1 MNPMTNRGLYA
12 LFLVICII
20 LPGISLVSAD
30 TQGSERVISDAL
42 GRELTIPA
50 EITGV
55 VSTAPPTT
63 MTLYLIAPDLMLG
76 WNSELTP
83 LQKKYI
89 PEQYQSIP
97 VVGGWFG
104 KTDGNFETFI
114 RLNPDI
120 IFEGRTITGDPVDVK
135 AVEERQTQF
144 GAIPLVTIQDTA
156 NISGYAK
163 SISLIGDILNK
174 KEKSDALV
182 AYYQT
187 ALKTVKDAVST
198 IPEGEKI
205 KVYYAEGPDG
215 LATDPS
221 GSQHAMLIDYCGG
234 KNVAETTITPGY
246 GMTPV
251 SLEQVLSWNPEVI
264 IASDSKFASSVLTD
278 PLWKD
283 VPAVQSGR
291 VYAVPLTPFSW
302 FDRPPGTNQIPG
314 LYWMLHTLYPE
325 KFTTEQLKE
334 KITEFYSSFY
344 GVEVSAS
351 QLDGLLS
358 DVPVYE

>member
-1 MNPMTNRGLYA
+1 MKNNVFLAFVVLIITIVCIFPM
-12 LFLVICII
+12 
-20 LPGISLVSAD
+20 SAD
-30 TQGSERVISDAL
+30 TQASERAISDAL

-114 RLNPDI
+114 KLNPDI
-120 IFEGRTITGDPVDVK
+120 ILEGRTITGDPVDVN
-135 AVEERQTQF
+135 AVEDRQSQF
-144 GAIPLVTIQDTA
+144 GDIPLITVQDTA

-163 SISLIGDILNK
+163 SISFIGDVLNK

-187 ALKTVKDAVST
+187 ALKTVKDIVST

-291 VYAVPLTPFSW
+291 VYGVPVSPFSW

-325 KFTTEQLKE
+325 KFSTEQLKE

-344 GVEVSAS
+344 GVEVSATE
-351 QLDGLLS
+351 LDGLLS

>member
-1 MNPMTNRGLYA
+1 MKNNVFLAFVVLIITIACIFPM
-12 LFLVICII
+12 
-20 LPGISLVSAD
+20 SAD
-30 TQGSERVISDAL
+30 TQASERAISDAL

-89 PEQYQSIP
+89 PKQYQSIP

-114 RLNPDI
+114 KLNPDI
-120 IFEGRTITGDPVDVK
+120 ILEGRTITGDPVDVN
-135 AVEERQTQF
+135 AVEDRQSQF
-144 GAIPLVTIQDTA
+144 GDIPLITVQDTA

-163 SISLIGDILNK
+163 SISFIGDVLNK
-174 KEKSDALV
+174 KEKSDALA

-187 ALKTVKDAVST
+187 ALKTVKDIVST

-291 VYAVPLTPFSW
+291 VYGVPVSPFSW

-325 KFTTEQLKE
+325 KFSTEQLKE

-344 GVEVSAS
+344 GVEVSATEM
-351 QLDGLLS
+351 DGLLS

>member
-1 MNPMTNRGLYA
+1 MKNNVFLAFVVLIITIACIFPM
-12 LFLVICII
+12 
-20 LPGISLVSAD
+20 SAD
-30 TQGSERVISDAL
+30 TQASERAISDAL

-114 RLNPDI
+114 KLNPDI
-120 IFEGRTITGDPVDVK
+120 ILEGRTITGDPVDVN
-135 AVEERQTQF
+135 AVEDRQSQF
-144 GAIPLVTIQDTA
+144 GDIPLITVQDTA

-163 SISLIGDILNK
+163 SISFIGDVLNK

-187 ALKTVKDAVST
+187 ALKTVKDIVSN

-291 VYAVPLTPFSW
+291 VYGVPVSPFSW

-325 KFTTEQLKE
+325 KFSTEQLKE

-344 GVEVSAS
+344 GVEVSATE
-351 QLDGLLS
+351 LDGLIS

>member
-1 MNPMTNRGLYA
+1 MKNNVFLAFVVLIITIACIFPM
-12 LFLVICII
+12 
-20 LPGISLVSAD
+20 SAD
-30 TQGSERVISDAL
+30 TQASERAISDAL

-114 RLNPDI
+114 KLNPDI
-120 IFEGRTITGDPVDVK
+120 ILEGRTITGDPVDVN
-135 AVEERQTQF
+135 AVEDRQSQF
-144 GAIPLVTIQDTA
+144 GDIPLITVQDTA

-163 SISLIGDILNK
+163 SISFIGDVLNK

-187 ALKTVKDAVST
+187 ALKTVKDIVST

-291 VYAVPLTPFSW
+291 VYGVPVSPFSW

-325 KFTTEQLKE
+325 KFSTEQLKE

-344 GVEVSAS
+344 GVEVSATE
-351 QLDGLLS
+351 LDGLLS

>member
-1 MNPMTNRGLYA
+1 MTNKGLYV
-12 LFLVICII
+12 FFFVVCII
-20 LPGISLVSAD
+20 LLGISLVSAD
-30 TQGSERVISDAL
+30 TQASERVISDAL
-42 GRELTIPA
+42 GRELTIPT

-83 LQKKYI
+83 LQKMYI
-89 PEQYQSIP
+89 PEEYQSIP

-114 RLNPDI
+114 KLNPDI
-120 IFEGRTITGDPVDVK
+120 ILEGRTITGEPTDVH
-135 AVEERQTQF
+135 AVEERQSQF
-144 GAIPLVTIQDTA
+144 GSIPLITIQDTA

-163 SISLIGDILNK
+163 SISFIGDILNK

-314 LYWMLHTLYPE
+314 LYWMLHTLNPE

>member
-1 MNPMTNRGLYA
+1 MKNNVFLAFVVLIITIACIFPM
-12 LFLVICII
+12 
-20 LPGISLVSAD
+20 SAD
-30 TQGSERVISDAL
+30 TQASERAISDAL
-42 GRELTIPA
+42 GRELTIHA

-114 RLNPDI
+114 NLNPDI
-120 IFEGRTITGDPVDVK
+120 ILEGRTITGDPVDVN
-135 AVEERQTQF
+135 AVEDRQSQF
-144 GAIPLVTIQDTA
+144 GDIPLITVQDTA

-163 SISLIGDILNK
+163 SISFIGDVLNK

-187 ALKTVKDAVST
+187 ALKTVKDIVST

-291 VYAVPLTPFSW
+291 VYGVPVSPFSW

-325 KFTTEQLKE
+325 KFSTEQLKE

-344 GVEVSAS
+344 GVEVSATE
-351 QLDGLLS
+351 LDGLLS

>member
-1 MNPMTNRGLYA
+1 MKKNS
-12 LFLVICII
+12 FLVFIVLIITISCISP
-20 LPGISLVSAD
+20 LSAD
-30 TQGSERVISDAL
+30 TQASEQIITDTLA
-42 GRELTIPA
+42 RELTIPA
-50 EITGV
+50 EIGGV

-104 KTDGNFETFI
+104 KTDDNFETFI
-114 RLNPDI
+114 KLNPDI
-120 IFEGRTITGDPVDVK
+120 IFEGRTITGDPVDVN
-135 AVEERQTQF
+135 AVEERQSQF
-144 GAIPLVTIQDTA
+144 GDIPLITVQDTA

-163 SISLIGDILNK
+163 SISFIGDILNK

-182 AYYQT
+182 TYYQT
-187 ALKTVKDAVST
+187 ALKTVKDAVSK
-198 IPEGEKI
+198 ISDEEKI
-205 KVYYAEGPDG
+205 RVYYAEGPDG

-221 GSQHAMLIDYCGG
+221 GSQHALLIDYCGG

-251 SLEQVLSWNPEVI
+251 SLEQVLNWNPEVI

-291 VYAVPLTPFSW
+291 VYGVPVSPFSW

-344 GVEVSAS
+344 GVEVSATE
-351 QLDGLLS
+351 LDGLLS

>member
-1 MNPMTNRGLYA
+1 MKNNVFLAFVVLIITIACIFPM
-12 LFLVICII
+12 
-20 LPGISLVSAD
+20 SAD
-30 TQGSERVISDAL
+30 TQASERAISDAL

-114 RLNPDI
+114 NLNPDI
-120 IFEGRTITGDPVDVK
+120 ILEGRTITGDPVDVN
-135 AVEERQTQF
+135 AVEDRQSQF
-144 GAIPLVTIQDTA
+144 GDIPLITVQDTA

-163 SISLIGDILNK
+163 SISFIGDVLNK

-187 ALKTVKDAVST
+187 ALKTVKDIVST

-291 VYAVPLTPFSW
+291 VYGVPVSPFSW

-325 KFTTEQLKE
+325 KFSTEQLKE

-344 GVEVSAS
+344 GVEVSATE
-351 QLDGLLS
+351 LDGLLS

>member
-1 MNPMTNRGLYA
+1 MTNKGLCVF
-12 LFLVICII
+12 FLMICIS
-20 LPGISLVSAD
+20 LLGISLVSAD
-30 TQGSERVISDAL
+30 TQASERVISDAL

-114 RLNPDI
+114 NLNPDI
-120 IFEGRTITGDPVDVK
+120 ILEGRTITGDPVDVN
-135 AVEERQTQF
+135 AVEDRQSQF
-144 GAIPLVTIQDTA
+144 GDIPLITVQDTA

-163 SISLIGDILNK
+163 SISFIGDVLNK

-187 ALKTVKDAVST
+187 ALKTVKDIVST

-278 PLWKD
+278 SLWKD

-291 VYAVPLTPFSW
+291 VYGVPVSPFSW

-325 KFTTEQLKE
+325 KFSTEQLKE

-344 GVEVSAS
+344 GVEVSATE
-351 QLDGLLS
+351 LDGLLS

>member
-1 MNPMTNRGLYA
+1 MKNNVFLAFVVLIITIACIFPM
-12 LFLVICII
+12 
-20 LPGISLVSAD
+20 SAD
-30 TQGSERVISDAL
+30 TQASERAISDAL

-114 RLNPDI
+114 KLNPDI
-120 IFEGRTITGDPVDVK
+120 ILEGRTITGDPVDVN
-135 AVEERQTQF
+135 AVEDRQSQF
-144 GAIPLVTIQDTA
+144 GNIPLITVQDTA

-163 SISLIGDILNK
+163 SISFIGDVLNK

-187 ALKTVKDAVST
+187 ALKTVKDIVST

-291 VYAVPLTPFSW
+291 VYGVPVSPFSW

-325 KFTTEQLKE
+325 KFSTEQLKE

-344 GVEVSAS
+344 GVEVSATE
-351 QLDGLLS
+351 LDGLLS

>member
-1 MNPMTNRGLYA
+1 MKNNVFLAFVVLIITIACIFPM
-12 LFLVICII
+12 
-20 LPGISLVSAD
+20 SAD
-30 TQGSERVISDAL
+30 TQASERAISDAL

-114 RLNPDI
+114 KLNPDI
-120 IFEGRTITGDPVDVK
+120 ILEGRTITGDPVDVN
-135 AVEERQTQF
+135 AVEDRQSQF
-144 GAIPLVTIQDTA
+144 GDIPLITVQDTA

-163 SISLIGDILNK
+163 SISFIGDVLNK

-187 ALKTVKDAVST
+187 ALKTVKDIVSN

-291 VYAVPLTPFSW
+291 VYGVPVSPFSW

-325 KFTTEQLKE
+325 KFSTEQLKE

-344 GVEVSAS
+344 GVEVSATE
-351 QLDGLLS
+351 LDGLLS

>member
-1 MNPMTNRGLYA
+1 MKNNVFLAFVVLIITIACIFPM
-12 LFLVICII
+12 
-20 LPGISLVSAD
+20 SAD
-30 TQGSERVISDAL
+30 TQASERAISDAL

-89 PEQYQSIP
+89 PKQYQSIP

-114 RLNPDI
+114 KLNPDI
-120 IFEGRTITGDPVDVK
+120 ILEGRTITGDPVDVN
-135 AVEERQTQF
+135 AVEDRQSQF
-144 GAIPLVTIQDTA
+144 GDIPLITVQDTA

-163 SISLIGDILNK
+163 SISFIGDVLNK

-187 ALKTVKDAVST
+187 ALKTVKDIVST

-291 VYAVPLTPFSW
+291 VYGVPVSPFSW

-325 KFTTEQLKE
+325 KFSTEQLKE

-344 GVEVSAS
+344 GVEVSATE
-351 QLDGLLS
+351 LDGLLS

>member
-1 MNPMTNRGLYA
+1 MIKKLLLPVIIA
-12 LFLVICII
+12 LFISIACI
-20 LPGISLVSAD
+20 SASYAD
-30 TQGSERVISDAL
+30 TSSPDRTITDAL

-50 EITGV
+50 EITSV

-63 MTLYLIAPDLMLG
+63 MTLYLIAPELMVG
-76 WNSELTP
+76 WNSALTD
-83 LQKKYI
+83 LSRKYI
-89 PEQYQSIP
+89 PEKYQTIP

-104 KTDGNFETFI
+104 KTDGNYETFI
-114 RLNPDI
+114 DLNPDI
-120 IFEGRTITGDPVDVK
+120 IFEGRTITGDPTDIN
-135 AVEERQTQF
+135 AVEDKQTRF
-144 GAIPLVTIQDTA
+144 GSIPLITVQDTA

-163 SISLIGDILNK
+163 PISFIGTALGKEEKATELI
-174 KEKSDALV
+174 
-182 AYYQT
+182 AYYEK
-187 ALKTVKDAVST
+187 ALETVKDTVSQ
-198 IPEGEKI
+198 IPEEGKVA
-205 KVYYAEGPDG
+205 VYYAEGPDG

-251 SLEQVLSWNPEVI
+251 SLEQVLTWNPEVI
-264 IASDSKFASSVLTD
+264 IASDSTFASSVLSD

-291 VYAVPLTPFSW
+291 VYGVPITPFSW

-325 KFTTEQLKE
+325 KYSTEQLKE

-344 GVEVSAS
+344 GIELSAS
-351 QLDGLLS
+351 ELNGLLK

>member
-1 MNPMTNRGLYA
+1 MKNNVFLAFVVLIITIACIFPM
-12 LFLVICII
+12 
-20 LPGISLVSAD
+20 SAD
-30 TQGSERVISDAL
+30 TQASERAISDAL

-89 PEQYQSIP
+89 PKQYQSIP

-114 RLNPDI
+114 KLNPDI
-120 IFEGRTITGDPVDVK
+120 ILEGRTITGDPVDVN
-135 AVEERQTQF
+135 AVEERQSQF
-144 GAIPLVTIQDTA
+144 GDIPLITVQDTA

-163 SISLIGDILNK
+163 SISFIGDVLNK

-187 ALKTVKDAVST
+187 ALKTVKDIVSN

-291 VYAVPLTPFSW
+291 VYGVPVSPFSW

-325 KFTTEQLKE
+325 KFSTEQLKE

-344 GVEVSAS
+344 GVEVSATE
-351 QLDGLLS
+351 LDGLIS

>member
-1 MNPMTNRGLYA
+1 MKNNVFLAFVVLIITIACIFPM
-12 LFLVICII
+12 
-20 LPGISLVSAD
+20 SAD
-30 TQGSERVISDAL
+30 TQASERAISDAL

-89 PEQYQSIP
+89 PKQYQSIP

-114 RLNPDI
+114 KLNPDI
-120 IFEGRTITGDPVDVK
+120 ILEGRTITGDPVDVN
-135 AVEERQTQF
+135 AVEDRQSQF
-144 GAIPLVTIQDTA
+144 GDIPLITVQDTA

-163 SISLIGDILNK
+163 SISFIGDVLNK
-174 KEKSDALV
+174 KEKSDVLV

-187 ALKTVKDAVST
+187 ALKTVKDIVST

-291 VYAVPLTPFSW
+291 VYGVPVSPFSW

-325 KFTTEQLKE
+325 KFSTEQLKE

-344 GVEVSAS
+344 GVEVSATE
-351 QLDGLLS
+351 LDGLLS